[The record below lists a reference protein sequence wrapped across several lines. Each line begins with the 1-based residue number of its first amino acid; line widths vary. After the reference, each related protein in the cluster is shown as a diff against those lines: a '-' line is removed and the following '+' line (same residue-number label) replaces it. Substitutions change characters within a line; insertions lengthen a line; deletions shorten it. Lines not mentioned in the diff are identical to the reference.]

1 MKKLLEK
8 YRGMSL
14 AAKVTIWSVVCG
26 VLQKCIAIITTP
38 IFTRIMT
45 TEQYGQFTVYNSW
58 MQTFA
63 VLTTLRLNWGVF
75 SKGMS
80 KYKHDRDGYTS
91 TMQTVTFLLTLAWF
105 LVYLVFRE
113 PINSLTELPTFLM
126 VAMFAEMAVTPAID
140 FWTTRQRFDYV
151 YKPVVFRTMLMV
163 VLNTVL
169 GVIAVLLT
177 KEKGYARIMTYVALD
192 IAFGVVLFGYN
203 LKKGKTLFR
212 WEYAKF
218 AVAFNLPLLL
228 HYCSQQVL
236 DQFGKIMVQKFAGI
250 ATAGIYGVAYNMGM
264 LMKIITQNMN
274 SGLVPWQYEQLEKQE
289 YRQLDDV
296 LFMVYGFVGA
306 CALALSLFAPEVVLI
321 LSSRTYYEAVYAIPP
336 LAIGVFF
343 MFMYTTFANVEFYL
357 EKNKFSMYIS
367 LSVAM
372 LNIALNYV
380 LIQRFGF
387 LAAAYVSLIS
397 YIAYAFGHYVY
408 MSHNVKKELGVRQVF
423 NIKRLV
429 GLSAA
434 IVCCGIGIVFLYD
447 HIVLRYGLVFAG
459 LAVLYVFREKVKWI
473 FTLVMG
479 RKHSG

>member
-8 YRGMSL
+8 YRHMSL

-91 TMQTVTFLLTLAWF
+91 TMQTVTFLLTLGWF

-113 PINSLTELPTFLM
+113 PINALTELPTFM
-126 VAMFAEMAVTPAID
+126 MIAMFAEMAVAPAID

-151 YKPVVFRTMLMV
+151 YKPVVLRTMLMV

-169 GVIAVLLT
+169 GVIAVLCT
-177 KEKGYARIMTYVALD
+177 KEKGYARILTYVALD
-192 IAFGVVLFGYN
+192 ICFGIVFFVYN
-203 LKKGKTLFR
+203 LNKGKTLFK

-274 SGLVPWQYEQLEKQE
+274 SGLVPWQYEKLEKRE
-289 YRQLDDV
+289 YSQLDDV
-296 LFMVYGFVGA
+296 LFMVYALVGA

-336 LAIGVFF
+336 LALGVFF

-367 LSVAM
+367 LFVAV

-380 LIQRFGF
+380 LIQCFGY

-397 YIAYAFGHYVY
+397 YIAYAFGHYMY
-408 MSHNVKKELGVRQVF
+408 MSFNVKKELGVERIF
-423 NIKRLV
+423 NTKRLV
-429 GLSAA
+429 ALSAGL
-434 IVCCGIGIVFLYD
+434 VFCNVGVVFLYD
-447 HIVLRYGLVFAG
+447 HIVLRYGLVAVG
-459 LAVLYVFREKVKWI
+459 LVALYVFRAKVKQI
-473 FTLVMG
+473 LQLVMA
-479 RKHSG
+479 RKRA